1 MNWCHRTGAVSD
13 KTSYKMAA
21 ADSGSEKKKK
31 KRKKTKNKK
40 AKSKS
45 RLWGSNLSSA
55 KSLEN
60 SK

>member
-1 MNWCHRTGAVSD
+1 MNWCHKTGAVSD

-21 ADSGSEKKKK
+21 VDSGSEKRKK
-31 KRKKTKNKK
+31 KKTKNKK

-45 RLWGSNLSSA
+45 HVWGSNLSSA
-55 KSLEN
+55 KSIEN